1 MGTTE
6 SIGATNTAKD
16 LSLILKNTC
25 NDKSLIL
32 LESIA
37 ISDGEGYL
45 PLREMNL
52 TTKQYYSRISAL
64 TNAGLV
70 KRQKGKYSLTIF
82 GKIVREAYNVIGQA
96 LSIYWKINAL
106 ESIEA
111 SNGGVPKQ
119 ELLKLVNTLIDN
131 DKIREI
137 IIDILLESEKNRAS
151 TPNQQIERSR
161 SHLQPRSLTELE
173 SVSQKP
179 LSKLIYDK

>member
-6 SIGATNTAKD
+6 SVRAANTAKD

-82 GKIVREAYNVIGQA
+82 GKIVREAYAVIGQA
-96 LSIYWKINAL
+96 LSMYWKINAL
-106 ESIEA
+106 ESIGA

-137 IIDILLESEKNRAS
+137 IIDILSESEKNRAS
-151 TPNQQIERSR
+151 TPNQQIERSG
-161 SHLQPRSLTELE
+161 SHLQPRSLAELE
-173 SVSQKP
+173 AVSQKP
-179 LSKLIYDK
+179 LSKLVYDK